1 MRMMGDD
8 FGALLGAEFTD
19 GFGQIESEGATTT
32 SIPGLPEAD
41 KAGEIIPGQ
50 TTTSWQ
56 YWDGNLSNHSW
67 PTHGWGGKSA
77 ITGAGT
83 YGGNAEE
90 GPRITFGN
98 LGIMA
103 SRISHY
109 VAQYDNSGTFL
120 GFVPLRTGIALPQA
134 AYAGQMIATVVQYFH
149 HENFILDDL
158 DVSQL
163 RLSVNP
169 AREPYKYYKNK
180 TLSPNDFFFLEREV
194 AVQGKKRAH
203 RSRWD
208 ADDAESG
215 ELKIGKYKGLP
226 FRNRQSR
233 REKYLVRDFAEKT
246 FIGSPRSGTSKINY
260 AITPHW
266 IFPSSGKELSATTSA
281 NTTDEFGKAVWIYR
295 FPKQLDE
302 ATRQTEIDHWASEH
316 GVDYSMAKTKN
327 AYPFPTF
334 RKNVNL
340 LSKISFSKQIEI
352 FESYSVLGRLEF
364 IGGDP
369 DDKPFAESKD
379 NSLNAENKLQLVD
392 EGEETI
398 RLTRKEIPITPMIG
412 TSRMNKVT
420 GINFYFDT
428 TDSGSNVEMRLMDPE
443 TYTYLSRPAVNYVYF
458 PQRGFSKIGD
468 QFLVIGQALLPY
480 DDNNIDSK
488 LNRIHN
494 SERMVLALENVL
506 PGTVE
511 RAISEGRRS
520 IVVDPDRRTSDAR
533 PGDKNWDFLVPKAT
547 VTTAELESGNLPP
560 GFISLDNF
568 VTENSS
574 RGGSLTPSWI
584 SSLDLRSTI
593 ADTKPSSRPG
603 YYETQLEGTTFS
615 FPYSI
620 ALFEIYQGYEGPILE
635 LDEENEYIT
644 TSPGSIRVFD
654 DFGDDDPTDAY
665 FLYFAQTADVVKQG
679 VRFKK
684 AVVETTGDM
693 EEDLERT
700 DLTEDP
706 ENITVGLTGEQA
718 MIDIWLGKYKNK
730 FFVIPGS
737 MSQYFIPGS
746 DRVTGQQI
754 YDAWVASGEAF
765 ELPLFSPSANFAGI
779 GNLPFKKTYG
789 VVVEDVTDKWGEIGS
804 NRARFTGDMNMQ
816 AVQRGADVGAEQL
829 GYIAMTSTHNSL
841 GNPLSDIGDKI
852 DSTIDTAKDVVE
864 GGAGIAVGLP
874 LGLLTGAGLGAI
886 FIAALA
892 APAAVKKVRETV
904 DDTKQIE
911 FKEQRRLPAP
921 E

>member
-19 GFGQIESEGATTT
+19 GFGQIDSEGATTT
-32 SIPGLPEAD
+32 SIPGLPKAD

-56 YWDGNLSNHSW
+56 YWDGNLSNHEW
-67 PTHGWGGKSA
+67 PTHGWGGKTA

-83 YGGNAEE
+83 YGGNAED
-90 GPRITFGN
+90 GPRITFDN

-103 SRISHY
+103 CRVSHY
-109 VAQYDNSGTFL
+109 VAQYDNSETFL

-149 HENFILDDL
+149 HENFVGPDF
-158 DVSQL
+158 L

-180 TLSPNDFFFLEREV
+180 TIPPNDFFFLEREV
-194 AVQGKKRAH
+194 AVQGKARAG

-215 ELKIGKYKGLP
+215 ELKIGKYTGRIS
-226 FRNRQSR
+226 RNRESR
-233 REKYLVRDFAEKT
+233 REKYLVRDFAETT
-246 FIGSPRSGTSKINY
+246 FIGSPRAGTSKINY
-260 AITPHW
+260 AITPQW
-266 IFPSSGKELSATTSA
+266 IFPSSNGSLSATTSA
-281 NTTDEFGKAVWIYR
+281 NTTDEYGKAVWIYR

-302 ATRQTEIDHWASEH
+302 ATRQSEIDHWANEH
-316 GVDYSMAKTKN
+316 GVDYSMANTKN

-340 LSKISFSKQIEI
+340 LSKISFSKQIEV
-352 FESYSVLGRLEF
+352 FESYSVLGRMEF
-364 IGGDP
+364 IGNNP
-369 DDKPFAESKD
+369 DDNPLSESKD
-379 NSLNAENKLQLVD
+379 NSLDATNKLQLVD
-392 EGEETI
+392 EEDETI

-412 TSRMNKVT
+412 TSVSNAVT
-420 GINFYFDT
+420 GIDYYFDT

-443 TYTYLSRPAVNYVYF
+443 TYTYLSRPAINYVYF
-458 PQRGFSKIGD
+458 PQRGFSRVGD
-468 QFLVIGQALLPY
+468 KFLVIGQALLPY

-494 SERMVLALENVL
+494 SERMVLALENIT
-506 PGTVE
+506 PGTIE
-511 RAISEGRRS
+511 RAIGEGRRS
-520 IVVDPDRRTSDAR
+520 IVVNPDRRTSDAR
-533 PGDKNWDFLVPKAT
+533 PGDNRWDFLVPKAT
-547 VTTAELESGNLPP
+547 VTTADLESGNQPP
-560 GFISLDNF
+560 GFMSLDDF
-568 VTENSS
+568 IRENSS
-574 RGGSLTPSWI
+574 SGGSLNLAWI

-593 ADTKPSSRPG
+593 ADTKPSSKPG
-603 YYETQLEGTTFS
+603 YYETQLTGITFS

-620 ALFEIYQGYEGPILE
+620 ALFEIYEGYQGPILE
-635 LDEENEYIT
+635 LNEENEYIT
-644 TSPGSIRVFD
+644 TAPGSIRVFD
-654 DFGDDDPTDAY
+654 DLGDEEPTDAY
-665 FLYFAQTADVVKQG
+665 FLYFAQTSDVVKQRA
-679 VRFKK
+679 RFRK

-718 MIDIWLGKYKNK
+718 MIDTWLGKYKNK

-765 ELPLFSPSANFAGI
+765 ELPLFNPSANFAGI
-779 GNLPFKKTYG
+779 GNLPFKKTFG
-789 VVVEDVTDKWGEIGS
+789 VVVEDVTEKWGEIGS
-804 NRARFTGDMNMQ
+804 NRARYTGDMNMQ

-829 GYIAMTSTHNSL
+829 GYVAMTATHDDL

-852 DSTIDTAKDVVE
+852 DSTIDTAKVAVE

-892 APAAVKKVRETV
+892 APAAIEKVRDTV
-904 DDTKQIE
+904 GDVKEIE
-911 FKEQRRLPAP
+911 AKEQRRLPAP

>member
-19 GFGQIESEGATTT
+19 GFGQVDSEEAKTT
-32 SIPGLPEAD
+32 SIPGLPKAV

-67 PTHGWGGKSA
+67 PTHGWGGKTA
-77 ITGAGT
+77 ITGSGT
-83 YGGNAEE
+83 YGGNAED

-103 SRISHY
+103 CRVSHY
-109 VAQYDNSGTFL
+109 TAQYDNAGTFL

-149 HENFILDDL
+149 HENIIGPDTA
-158 DVSQL
+158 
-163 RLSVNP
+163 RLSLNP
-169 AREPYKYYKNK
+169 AREPYKYYRNK
-180 TLSPNDFFFLEREV
+180 KLSPKDFFFLEREV
-194 AVQGKKRAH
+194 AVQGKKWGSK
-203 RSRWD
+203 SRFP

-215 ELKIGKYKGLP
+215 ELKIGKYTGLP
-226 FRNRQSR
+226 FRNRKSR

-260 AITPHW
+260 AITPQW
-266 IFPSSGKELSATTSA
+266 IFPSSGRELSATASA
-281 NTTDEFGKAVWIYR
+281 NTTDDYGKAVWIYR

-302 ATRQTEIDHWASEH
+302 ATRQTEIDHWDNEH
-316 GVDYSMAKTKN
+316 GVDYGMANTKN

-364 IGGDP
+364 IGGNP
-369 DDKPFAESKD
+369 DDKPFAGSKD

-412 TSRMNKVT
+412 TGLSHKFA
-420 GINFYFDT
+420 GIEYYFDT
-428 TDSGSNVEMRLMDPE
+428 TDSGSHVEMRLMDPE
-443 TYTYLSRPAVNYVYF
+443 TYTYLSRPAINYVYF
-458 PQRGFSKIGD
+458 PQRGFSRVGD
-468 QFLVIGQALLPY
+468 KFLVIGQALLPY

-494 SERMVLALENVL
+494 SERMVLALENVT

-520 IVVDPDRRTSDAR
+520 IVVNPSRRASNAR
-533 PGDKNWDFLVPKAT
+533 PGDEQWDFLVPKVT
-547 VTTAELESGNLPP
+547 VTTADLESGNQPP
-560 GFISLDNF
+560 GFMSLDDF
-568 VTENSS
+568 IRENSS
-574 RGGSLTPSWI
+574 SGGSLNPAWI

-603 YYETQLEGTTFS
+603 YYETQLAGTTFS

-620 ALFEIYQGYEGPILE
+620 ALFEIYEGYEGPILE
-635 LDEENEYIT
+635 LNEENEYIT
-644 TSPGSIRVFD
+644 TAPGSIRVFD
-654 DFGDDDPTDAY
+654 DLGEEEPTDVY
-665 FLYFAQTADVVKQG
+665 FLYFAQTSDVVKQRA
-679 VRFKK
+679 RFRK

-700 DLTEDP
+700 GLTDDP

-718 MIDIWLGKYKNK
+718 MIDMWLAKYKNE

-737 MSQYFIPGS
+737 MSEYFIPGR

-765 ELPLFSPSANFAGI
+765 ELPLSNPSANFAGI
-779 GNLPFKKTYG
+779 GNLPFKKTFG
-789 VVVEDVTDKWGEIGS
+789 VVVEDVTEKWGDIGS
-804 NRARFTGDMNMQ
+804 DEARYTGDMNMQ
-816 AVQRGADVGAEQL
+816 AVQRGADVSAEQL
-829 GYIAMTSTHNSL
+829 GYVAMTATHDDL
-841 GNPLSDIGDKI
+841 GNPLSDISDKI
-852 DSTIDTAKDVVE
+852 DSTIDTAKNVVE

-874 LGLLTGAGLGAI
+874 AGLLAGAGLGAI

-892 APAAVKKVRETV
+892 APAAIDKVRETV
-904 DDTKQIE
+904 GEDRRIE
-911 FKEQRRLPAP
+911 GSEQRRLPAP